1 MGVLRTY
8 MLHYLKEIESD
19 NTWRLGAE
27 KLQEGSSHLFTLIDV
42 VFFLC
47 SLTKIIIHSLVESIL
62 ILILFL

>member
-27 KLQEGSSHLFTLIDV
+27 KLAGRLFTFVHLD
-42 VFFLC
+42 
-47 SLTKIIIHSLVESIL
+47 
-62 ILILFL
+62 